1 MLENYEDWTISSE
14 ASNNTRTFN
23 DYRKASI
30 NLDELSRVGEIRNG
44 RLSYY
49 MIEDIV

>member
-14 ASNNTRTFN
+14 ASSNILERSTTIEKHL
-23 DYRKASI
+23 Y
-30 NLDELSRVGEIRNG
+30 DELSRVGEIRNG
-44 RLSYY
+44 RLSYN